1 MVEFGEQL
9 RIAREKKGMTQ
20 QSLADQLF
28 VSRQSVSRWERGERY
43 PDLVTTKNLS
53 RILDVSLDTL
63 LSGKEMVK
71 VAERNP
77 VVENKAVNNMVIALY
92 AVVVISFFIKIAE
105 RAMIFFIQS
114 FKSLSESRPM
124 NYMQG
129 SVDER
134 IVILRYIVYVIV
146 FSFALYHAIKDTL
159 TPKKIGV
166 MMMSY
171 FITLFLL
178 DGIIVIDYFGSFYA
192 SMIDGAPDSMR
203 WLRKVVVELMR
214 ATVPGGIGA
223 LASYFFFIR
232 ENNRK
237 VWVNMF
243 TVISIVG
250 IIGNMLNTYHDIS
263 KARMFFPA
271 ASMVTTTARETAA
284 DFVLGIAVFVLIVYQ
299 SNVLYRKRLTAMK
312 LQEKDKN

>member
-20 QSLADQLF
+20 QTLADQLF

-43 PDLVTTKNLS
+43 PDLITTKNLS

-71 VAERNP
+71 VAERTP
-77 VVENKAVNNMVIALY
+77 VVENKLVNNMAIALY
-92 AVVVISFFIKIAE
+92 AIVVISFFIKIAE
-105 RAMIFFIQS
+105 KAMILFIQS

-124 NYMQG
+124 NYMHG
-129 SVDER
+129 FEDER
-134 IVILRYIVYVIV
+134 IVVLRYIIYVII
-146 FSFALYHAIKDTL
+146 FLFALYHAIKDTL

-166 MMMSY
+166 MMMGF

-178 DGIIVIDYFGSFYA
+178 DGTIVFTYLKNFYV
-192 SMIDGAPDSMR
+192 SLTDGVDTMI
-203 WLRKVVVELMR
+203 WLRKIVVELMQ
-214 ATVPGGIGA
+214 ATVPGAIGA
-223 LASYFFFIR
+223 VASYFFFIR
-232 ENNRK
+232 EKNRK
-237 VWVNMF
+237 LWVNMI
-243 TVISIVG
+243 TAIAIAG
-250 IIGNMLNTYHDIS
+250 IIGNLYDTFHDLS
-263 KARMFFPA
+263 KSRMFFPA

-299 SNVLYRKRLTAMK
+299 THVLYRKRITAEN
-312 LQEKDKN
+312 LSAE